1 MDKQNPVYTLT
12 NECHDC
18 YKCVRECHVKAI
30 KIENGHASV
39 IPEKCIACGACVKA
53 CPTNAKRV
61 RTDIDKV
68 KKLLFDKKDVYVSL
82 APSWRASFE
91 NSAEKM
97 IALLK
102 QLGFKDVSET
112 ALGAQEVSIK
122 TAKMLNE
129 AGNGLFISSACP
141 VIVDYIRLYMPEF
154 TQCITP
160 IGSPLMTHAKM
171 LKETFGDDIAIVFVG
186 PCIAKKNEV
195 TYSSRRNH

>member
-1 MDKQNPVYTLT
+1 MNNQYPVYTLT

-18 YKCVRECHVKAI
+18 YKCIRECPVKAI

-39 IPEKCIACGACVKA
+39 IPEKCIACGNCVKA
-53 CPTNAKRV
+53 CPSNAKRV
-61 RTDIDKV
+61 RSDIDKA
-68 KKLLFDKKDVYVSL
+68 KNLILAQKDVYVSL

-122 TAKMLNE
+122 TAQMLNNSE
-129 AGNGLFISSACP
+129 KGLFISSACP
-141 VIVDYIRLYMPEF
+141 VIVDYIRLYKPEY
-154 TQCITP
+154 TKYITP
-160 IGSPLMTHAKM
+160 VGSPLMTHAKM
-171 LKETFGDDIAIVFVG
+171 LKETYGNDISIVFIG
-186 PCIAKKNEV
+186 I
-195 TYSSRRNH
+195 

>member
-1 MDKQNPVYTLT
+1 MNINYPVYTLS

-18 YKCVRECHVKAI
+18 YKCIRECPVKAI

-39 IPEKCIACGACVKA
+39 IPERCIACGNCVKT
-53 CPTNAKRV
+53 CPAGAKRV
-61 RTDIDKV
+61 RTDIDKA
-68 KKLLFDKKDVYVSL
+68 KNLIRAQKDVYVSL

-102 QLGFKDVSET
+102 QLGFKEVSET

-122 TAKMLNE
+122 TAEMLNNTE
-129 AGNGLFISSACP
+129 KGLFISSACP

-154 TQCITP
+154 TKYITP
-160 IGSPLMTHAKM
+160 IGSPLMTHCEM
-171 LKETFGDDIAIVFVG
+171 LKEIYGEYISIVFIG
-186 PCIAKKNEV
+186 RFPFFNLK
-195 TYSSRRNH
+195 

>member
-1 MDKQNPVYTLT
+1 MNSNNPVYTLS

-18 YKCVRECHVKAI
+18 YKYIRECPVKAS

-39 IPEKCIACGACVKA
+39 IGERCIACGSCVKA
-53 CPTNAKRV
+53 CPAGAKRV
-61 RTDIDKV
+61 RTDIDKA
-68 KKLLFDKKDVYVSL
+68 KALIRAQKDVCVSL

-91 NSAEKM
+91 NSAQKM

-122 TAKMLNE
+122 AAQMLNSSE
-129 AGNGLFISSACP
+129 NGLFISSACP

-154 TQCITP
+154 TKSLTP
-160 IGSPLMTHAKM
+160 IG
-171 LKETFGDDIAIVFVG
+171 
-186 PCIAKKNEV
+186 
-195 TYSSRRNH
+195 